1 MASDP
6 SPHAA
11 TPVAPQLRLLIV
23 DDHEIVRAGLFALL
37 ERRPEF
43 QVVAQA
49 GTCAE
54 ALAQARR
61 YVPDIVLMDMRLPD
75 CSGIEASR
83 EIRAELPDTRVV
95 FLTSSVD
102 DADVLAA
109 ILGAANGY
117 VLKQTRAAELIAV
130 LLAVG
135 RGESQLDPAV
145 TGGVLERI
153 RRMATGEL
161 QDESDALTPQER
173 RILLL
178 LAEGK
183 TNREIASE
191 VFLSDKTVKN
201 YASAI
206 FKKLNL
212 ERRSQTAAFVAHHD
226 IVNRWRADIG
236 ETS

>member
-1 MASDP
+1 MAS
-6 SPHAA
+6 SPPLEPAVSA
-11 TPVAPQLRLLIV
+11 VRPMRLLVV
-23 DDHEIVRAGLFALL
+23 DDHEIVRSGLVALL

-49 GTCAE
+49 GTCGE
-54 ALAQARR
+54 ALTQALRF
-61 YVPDIVLMDMRLPD
+61 VPDIVLMDMRLPD
-75 CSGIEASR
+75 GSGVEACR
-83 EIRAELPDTRVV
+83 DIRAELPEARVV
-95 FLTSSVD
+95 FLTSSPD
-102 DADVLAA
+102 EEDVMAA
-109 ILGAANGY
+109 ILAGASGY
-117 VLKQTRAAELIAV
+117 VLKQTRASALVAV

-145 TGGVLERI
+145 TGAVLDRI
-153 RRMATGEL
+153 RRMASGEI
-161 QDESDALTPQER
+161 QDESELLTKQER

-183 TNREIASE
+183 TNREIAAE

-212 ERRSQTAAFVAHHD
+212 ERRSQTAAFVARHD
-226 IVNRWRADIG
+226 GTNRWRA
-236 ETS
+236 ETQESS